1 MQRSHN
7 FGAERAV
14 GAAAAAQAGAI
25 HRAATS
31 AAAPAWAHAS
41 SCALVLPP
49 QPTAWRGSGRHGV
62 IRESRSGKQGKRRAS
77 EE

>member
-14 GAAAAAQAGAI
+14 EAAVAVQAGAI
-25 HRAATS
+25 HRTATS

-41 SCALVLPP
+41 SCALVLV
-49 QPTAWRGSGRHGV
+49 ALLKN
-62 IRESRSGKQGKRRAS
+62 SRL
-77 EE
+77 